1 MQPHSWTQLKAIFD
15 EARLRKGNDR
25 AEYLNH
31 ACGDDAELRD
41 EVDGL
46 LEAYDEADDFL
57 SDGTDDAEE
66 DAANQDSGRPADEPT
81 RKIGRYRLLDR
92 LGEGGFGTVYRAEQ
106 TEPVRRQ
113 VALKLIRAGVDSQR
127 VVARFEAERQALAMM
142 EHPNIAR
149 VIDGGTTETNAP
161 FFVMELIIG
170 SPITEYCDRMRLS
183 LSKRLGLFLD
193 VCGAVQHAHQRGI
206 IHRDLKPSNVLV
218 AVGDGS
224 ATPKVIDFG
233 VAKAVQAP
241 ISDSTLTTQQQIIG
255 TPAYMSP
262 EQAAGSPEGVDTR
275 TDVYSLGVLLYELL
289 TGVTPFDTGTL
300 MNAGVGEMI
309 RIIQQVEPARPST
322 RISRLRDD
330 ASGGANLPPRAALR
344 GDGSSILSADAIA
357 DVRSTDT
364 STLRRRLSGD
374 LDWIVMKCLE
384 KDADR
389 RYPTAA
395 ALADDLR
402 RHLQDEPVTARPPS
416 RAYRLRKFARRNRG
430 VVVVSSLL
438 AIAMVA
444 GTVIST
450 IAFVRADRARVRA
463 EDAEQSANSVTAYL
477 RDMLGAVSPEDLGRD
492 ATLRDMLDKQDAELS
507 RKFADQPLIEATL
520 RLTIGN
526 TYSALGHFEEGE
538 PHLRRAVELRKA
550 NLGPDHEDTA
560 EAMQRL
566 AANLRARSLYDE
578 AEPLLREAVAIQE
591 RTVGTDAVETLTSRY
606 ELATLLRVM
615 QRYDEA
621 ETVSRDVLDTC
632 RSELGPSNKL
642 TLEARQNLAAVYNST
657 GRRGEAR
664 SLTEETIRLQT
675 ETLGPDHPD
684 TLLSRFDLAIGPC
697 GSGHHE
703 AAAAMYPDL
712 ITAHERTL
720 GDQHRMTLAVRSYYA
735 RELAHV
741 GRLEEADTLISEIL
755 PMQRAMLGEAHRDV
769 LETIDFAAGIK
780 GALGQTAAEL
790 KLRDSLVELYEK
802 YRGPEDRST
811 LSAMTNL
818 AAALVQT
825 GDVKRAEALH
835 IKALAGYRNVVGP
848 AADDTVNS
856 TVHLVNLLHSQR
868 RYDEEAEL
876 IDKALSDLRAERPEM
891 DGGVQELLHR
901 RGHLLQATNRMDEA
915 LDAFRSTYDAQVST
929 IHDPVQIDHYASCL
943 SNALVGA
950 KKFDEALDVY
960 DQWIARVREQHSEAT
975 IELAGLLDR
984 VAYCLLES
992 GAVSDGE
999 ARAREAAAIREKLTP
1014 DDEMGIAGSQMLIS
1028 TSLTRQKRYA
1038 EATPI
1043 LREVLRIRE
1052 RVFGPDHWLVHNTQ
1066 SQLGEC
1072 FWEQG
1077 MFDEARG
1084 LIEAGY
1090 EGMRSNPG
1098 APPARVTEA
1107 AARWERVRT
1116 NQAPVP

>member
-1 MQPHSWTQLKAIFD
+1 MQPHSWTQLKSIFD
-15 EARLRKGNDR
+15 EARLRMGIER
-25 AEYLNH
+25 ADYLKD
-31 ACGDDAELRD
+31 ACGDDDALRD
-41 EVDGL
+41 EIDGL

-57 SDGTDDAEE
+57 SDGTDDAAE
-66 DAANQDSGRPADEPT
+66 DAANHDSGTPADEPT

-113 VALKLIRAGVDSQR
+113 VALKLIRSGVDSQR
-127 VVARFEAERQALAMM
+127 IVARFEAERQALAMM

-170 SPITEYCDRMRLS
+170 SPITGFCDRMRLS
-183 LSKRLGLFLD
+183 LAKRLGLFLD

-218 AVGDGS
+218 AVGDGL

-262 EQAAGSPEGVDTR
+262 EQAAGAPEGVDTR

-289 TGVTPFDTGTL
+289 TGVTPFESGTL

-330 ASGGANLPPRAALR
+330 ASRGADIPPQTALR

-364 STLRRRLSGD
+364 ATLRRRLSGD

-416 RAYRLRKFARRNRG
+416 RAYRLRKFARRHRG
-430 VVVVSSLL
+430 VVIASALFVL
-438 AIAMVA
+438 ALVA
-444 GTVIST
+444 GSVIST

-463 EDAEQSANSVTAYL
+463 EDAERSAKSVTGYL
-477 RDMLGAVSPEDLGRD
+477 REMLGAVSPEELGRD

-526 TYSALGHFEEGE
+526 TYSALGLFEEGE
-538 PHLRRAVELRKA
+538 PYLRRAVELRKA
-550 NLGPDHEDTA
+550 NLGPEHEDA
-560 EAMQRL
+560 MEAVQRL

-578 AEPLLREAVAIQE
+578 AEPLLREAVAVQE
-591 RTVGTDAVETLTSRY
+591 RSVGADAIKTLTSTY

-615 QRYDEA
+615 KKYEEA
-621 ETVSRDVLDTC
+621 ESVARDLLERC
-632 RSELGPSNKL
+632 RSELGPSNRL
-642 TLEARQNLAAVYNST
+642 TLEARQNLAALCAAT
-657 GRRGEAR
+657 DRGDEAR
-664 SLTEETIRLQT
+664 VLMEETIQLQT
-675 ETLGPDHPD
+675 EALGADHPD
-684 TLLSRFDLAIGPC
+684 TLLSRFDLAIRRC
-697 GSGHHE
+697 GDGRHE
-703 AAAAMYPDL
+703 EAAAMYPEL

-720 GDQHRMTLAVRSYYA
+720 GDQHRMTLAVLSYYA
-735 RELAHV
+735 RELGHV
-741 GRLEEADTLISEIL
+741 GRLQEADELVTETLAA
-755 PMQRAMLGEAHRDV
+755 QRTMLGDQHRDV
-769 LETIDFAAGIK
+769 LESMEHAAVIK
-780 GALGQTAAEL
+780 EALGQRDAALAIRETL
-790 KLRDSLVELYEK
+790 LGLYEK
-802 YRGPEDRST
+802 HRGPDHFST
-811 LSAMTNL
+811 LSTMTNL
-818 AAALVQT
+818 AADLLLA
-825 GDVKRAEALH
+825 GDVERSEALH
-835 IKALAGYRNVVGP
+835 RRALAGFRMVLGP
-848 AADDTVNS
+848 TNKESINS
-856 TVHLVNLLHSQR
+856 TLHLVNLLHSR
-868 RYDEEAEL
+868 KRFDEEAEL
-876 IDKALSDLRAERPEM
+876 IDQALRDLRAERDEM
-891 DGGVQELLHR
+891 DSDVQELIHR
-901 RGHLLQATNRMDEA
+901 RGHLLDATDRPVEA
-915 LDAFRSTYDAQVST
+915 LDAFRSTYHAQISA
-929 IHDPVQIDHYASCL
+929 IHDPEQTAHYASCL
-943 SNALVGA
+943 TGALLRA
-950 KKFDEALDVY
+950 NQFKEAVDVY
-960 DQWIARVREQHSEAT
+960 DSWIARMRELHSEDT

-984 VAYCLLES
+984 IAYCLLET
-992 GAVSDGE
+992 GATSDGE
-999 ARAREAAAIREKLTP
+999 ARSREAAAIRRKLTP
-1014 DDEMGIAGSQMLIS
+1014 DDEMGIAGSQMLIAV
-1028 TSLTRQKRYA
+1028 SLIRQTRYA

-1043 LREVLRIRE
+1043 LREVLRMRDS
-1052 RVFGPDHWLVHNTQ
+1052 VFGPDHWLVQNTR

-1072 FWEQG
+1072 LWEEAQ
-1077 MFDEARG
+1077 FEEARN
-1084 LIEAGY
+1084 LIESGY
-1090 EGMRSNPG
+1090 EGLRSNPD
-1098 APPARVTEA
+1098 APPARVAEA

-1116 NQAPVP
+1116 NQAHAP